1 VGRNNGGKYRLEL
14 EAVMTQG
21 HEYEDM
27 ILEVLKR
34 AVAEALERK
43 RRLCQ
48 YAVIWRDGR
57 VVCTGPDAP
66 VVPGVPST
74 GKNS

>member
-1 VGRNNGGKYRLEL
+1 
-14 EAVMTQG
+14 MTQG
-21 HEYEDM
+21 HEYEAK

-43 RRLCQ
+43 RRLGQ
-48 YAVIWRDGR
+48 YAVMWREGR

-66 VVPGVPST
+66 AAPGEN
-74 GKNS
+74 K